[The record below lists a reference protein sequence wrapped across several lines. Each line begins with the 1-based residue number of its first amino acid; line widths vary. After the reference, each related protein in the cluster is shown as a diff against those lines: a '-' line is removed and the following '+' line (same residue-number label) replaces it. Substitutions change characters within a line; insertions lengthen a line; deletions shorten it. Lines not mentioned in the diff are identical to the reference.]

1 MSIPSARSLRSLRV
15 PVLALRSRIGLIA
28 VLGATACGGH
38 TESTAVVLGNPVRLS
53 HPFSGISCITE
64 LSDGRVLVLDAP
76 ARVVQLADFSTQDVS
91 PVGGHGKGPGQY
103 SMPDWLVPIPG
114 GGDTTLI
121 DDARNNRY
129 AIAVGGRLLIQSIPR
144 DSGAP
149 MIRAVDSAG
158 HAYMQPDPD
167 ARDSVPLIRV
177 SRRRTGLDTAAY
189 LSTGLSADRA
199 PHRFVLEKLP
209 PYPKND
215 TWGVLPDGTV
225 LIARIWDYHV
235 EALSP
240 TGKRREG
247 ERVDFQRIRNQWG
260 DSEPPFVSAPVSLDR
275 VSPNGLFWVERTTPE
290 HEQQQRYDVFNAKG
304 DMIREVML
312 PAGARLVGLGRRYV
326 YAVTTEAGGVEFLE
340 RLEPLPDKIKSS
352 PAAP

>member
-1 MSIPSARSLRSLRV
+1 MSIPSARLLPSLSV
-15 PVLALRSRIGLIA
+15 PVLALRWRIGLITI
-28 VLGATACGGH
+28 LGAAACRGP
-38 TESTAVVLGNPVRLS
+38 TESTAVVLGNPVQLS

-103 SMPDWLVPIPG
+103 SMPDWLIPIPG

-121 DDARNNRY
+121 DDARDSRY
-129 AIAVGGRLLIQSIPR
+129 AIAVGGRLLVQSIPR
-144 DSGAP
+144 DPGAP

-158 HAYMQPDPD
+158 YAYMQPDLD
-167 ARDSVPLIRV
+167 AQDSVPLIRV
-177 SRRRTGLDTAAY
+177 SRRRTKSDTAAY
-189 LSTGLSADRA
+189 LSTGLSAARV

-235 EALSP
+235 ESLSP

-275 VSPNGLFWVERTTPE
+275 VSPSGLFWVERTTPE
-290 HEQQQRYDVFNAKG
+290 HERQERYDVFNAKG
-304 DMIREVML
+304 EMIREVML
-312 PAGARLVGLGRRYV
+312 PTGARLVGLGRRYV
-326 YAVTTEAGGVEFLE
+326 YAVTTDAGGVELLE
-340 RLEPLPDKIKSS
+340 RLEPLPDKIKAS
-352 PAAP
+352 PAVP